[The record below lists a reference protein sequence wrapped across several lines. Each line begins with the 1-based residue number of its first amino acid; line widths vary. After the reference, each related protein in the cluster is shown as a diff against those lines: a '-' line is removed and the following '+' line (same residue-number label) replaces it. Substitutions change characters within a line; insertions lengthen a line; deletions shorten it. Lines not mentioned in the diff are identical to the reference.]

1 MRKADVTGKRKREW
15 GSTDT
20 LLFQNAGQR
29 VPSSPHAHVSRD
41 HAPTTRTSAPHA
53 CTQPYIQ
60 HQHATARELGDA
72 VHVFREV
79 RMNQKTKKNRSC
91 LCALALDGSR

>member
-79 RMNQKTKKNRSC
+79 TGQNESENAKKQIMSLRSC
-91 LCALALDGSR
+91 IGR